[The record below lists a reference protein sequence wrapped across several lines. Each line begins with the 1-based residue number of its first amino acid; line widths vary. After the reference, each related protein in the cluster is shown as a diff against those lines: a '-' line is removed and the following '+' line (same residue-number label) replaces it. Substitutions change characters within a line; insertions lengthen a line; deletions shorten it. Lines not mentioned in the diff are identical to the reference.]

1 MTHALTC
8 RDNKADFQGF
18 LSRNAVLCQSQYSWA
33 CRENKEDFEGFLGEE
48 FNSYVDKMEQLGT
61 WGDELTLV
69 SPNMPSVA
77 WNMHLN
83 EM

>member
-1 MTHALTC
+1 M
-8 RDNKADFQGF
+8 
-18 LSRNAVLCQSQYSWA
+18 SRA

-69 SPNMPSVA
+69 SPTYAIKCLKHAPEWVLSM
-77 WNMHLN
+77 
-83 EM
+83 